1 MVFSTLLF
9 IFIFLVAVI
18 GVYYLI
24 PNRTYRNV
32 VLLVFSIAFYGWGE
46 PLYVFL
52 MLFSILMNYVFGLII
67 ENNRG
72 KEKKC
77 KAVVVIS
84 VVINLLLLAI
94 FKYTGFVV
102 TTLKSIFPFLNSFA
116 TPVIPRPIGIS
127 FYTFQAMSYVIDV
140 YRRDAQAQRNPLYF
154 GTYVALFPQLIAGP
168 IVRYKDIA
176 AALTERR
183 ESIAQFSS
191 GIKIFAVGLAKKVL
205 IANQMAV
212 LWKELSITAA
222 TNGVLGS
229 WIGIIAYGFQLYFD
243 FCGYSEMAI
252 GLGRMFGFEFL
263 KNFDYPF
270 IAKSVTEFWRRWHIS
285 LGTWFRE
292 YVYFP
297 LGGNKKG
304 KARQILNIAIVWV
317 LTGLWHGANWNYVL
331 WGAYFAV
338 WLCLEK
344 LFLLKWVKKLPNWLQ
359 HIYALFHMNM
369 CWVLFYFTNMEQLGA
384 FFVSMFSGTCVISH
398 EALVYSL
405 AYLPILIIAAI
416 AATPLMKNLYDRF
429 EGKNWRNWADIVL
442 VLLSLLLSTASL
454 VAGGYNP
461 FIYFQF

>member
-1 MVFSTLLF
+1 
-9 IFIFLVAVI
+9 
-18 GVYYLI
+18 
-24 PNRTYRNV
+24 
-32 VLLVFSIAFYGWGE
+32 
-46 PLYVFL
+46 
-52 MLFSILMNYVFGLII
+52 
-67 ENNRG
+67 
-72 KEKKC
+72 
-77 KAVVVIS
+77 
-84 VVINLLLLAI
+84 
-94 FKYTGFVV
+94 
-102 TTLKSIFPFLNSFA
+102 
-116 TPVIPRPIGIS
+116 
-127 FYTFQAMSYVIDV
+127 
-140 YRRDAQAQRNPLYF
+140 
-154 GTYVALFPQLIAGP
+154 
-168 IVRYKDIA
+168 
-176 AALTERR
+176 
-183 ESIAQFSS
+183 
-191 GIKIFAVGLAKKVL
+191 
-205 IANQMAV
+205 MAV

-384 FFVSMFSGTCVISH
+384 FFASMFSGTCVISH